1 MMPREAPARLHSD
14 RLARMVEQLGLVSA
28 LISASPQRANTS
40 MTYLAQWVKPA
51 IAHRQI
57 RFAFDEQGS
66 PLAYWLWAQLT
77 SEVLH
82 RLRSPGDLLH
92 ECEWNEGEHVCVV
105 DLVAPYGYVRDV
117 VHHIRC
123 IQFAGLPVWEL
134 RRDNGHIRP
143 TRASPRRLTASSPGA
158 MYRLPD
164 QSYAGSRTE
173 WQCTTVDRGVQPT
186 YV

>member
-28 LISASPQRANTS
+28 LLSASPQRAATS

-66 PLAYWLWAQLT
+66 PLAYWLWAHLT
-77 SEVLH
+77 PEVLH

-105 DLVAPYGYVRDV
+105 DLVAPYGYVLDIVR
-117 VHHIRC
+117 HIRC
-123 IQFAGLPVWEL
+123 TQFAGLPVWQV
-134 RRDNGHIRP
+134 RRDNGGIRSAQ
-143 TRASPRRLTASSPGA
+143 ASPMRLAAGSPGVR
-158 MYRLPD
+158 YRLPD
-164 QSYAGSRTE
+164 QSYAGSRTD
-173 WQCTTVDRGVQPT
+173 WQRTTVDRHP
-186 YV
+186 